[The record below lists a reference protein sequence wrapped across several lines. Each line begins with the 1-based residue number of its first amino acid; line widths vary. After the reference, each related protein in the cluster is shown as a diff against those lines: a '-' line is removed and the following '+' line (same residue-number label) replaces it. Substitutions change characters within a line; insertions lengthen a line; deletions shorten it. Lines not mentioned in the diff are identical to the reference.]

1 MTGVRAPNITGA
13 VFGRLTVLHRHGR
26 NRNAATWLCV
36 CKCGTETIAE
46 ARMLRRGT
54 TQSCGCL
61 RRESV
66 IAVSKTHGMSKTRTF
81 AIWRGMIHRCGNKN
95 ATEYMRYGGRGITVC
110 KQWLE
115 FSSFLVDMGE
125 APAGLTIDRIDNDD
139 GYRPENCRW
148 ATRREKQNNLSSNRR
163 ITFNGLTL
171 TVTQWADKVGMSRSF
186 LWQRLFRDEWPIKRA
201 LQR

>member
-1 MTGVRAPNITGA
+1 
-13 VFGRLTVLHRHGR
+13 
-26 NRNAATWLCV
+26 
-36 CKCGTETIAE
+36 
-46 ARMLRRGT
+46 
-54 TQSCGCL
+54 
-61 RRESV
+61 
-66 IAVSKTHGMSKTRTF
+66 
-81 AIWRGMIHRCGNKN
+81 
-95 ATEYMRYGGRGITVC
+95 MRYGGRGITVC

-148 ATRREKQNNLSSNRR
+148 ATRREQQNNLSSNRR